1 MMATARAEQAS
12 GTGGPGGTRGPP
24 LLELRG
30 ISKRFGAVQAL
41 TDVHFDVYPDEVVAL
56 VGDNGA
62 GKSTLI
68 KVISGIHRADGG
80 SIRWQGREVSVHTPN
95 DSAALGIE
103 TVYQDLALCDNLD
116 VVANL
121 FLGHELTTRGGPL
134 GALGSRGLLG
144 PLGPL
149 GPLGMMDEV
158 AMERRAV
165 EVLRRLSVKI
175 PSVRIPIASLS
186 GGQRQSVAVARSV
199 MGDNK
204 VVLLDEP
211 TAALGMA
218 QTHEVLELIKRL
230 RGQGLGVVLISHNLA
245 NVFEV
250 ADRITV
256 LRLGRWVGTYDAGA
270 TSREQLVGFMT
281 GAVPGTGEDGREAM
295 SARAGL
301 GP

>member
-1 MMATARAEQAS
+1 MATAS
-12 GTGGPGGTRGPP
+12 TGP
-24 LLELRG
+24 LLELQG

-41 TDVHFDVYPDEVVAL
+41 SDVRFEVSAREVVAL

-68 KVISGIHRADGG
+68 KVISGIYRADSG
-80 SIRWQGREVSVHTPN
+80 SFRWQGREVAVHSPN
-95 DSAALGIE
+95 DASALGIA

-121 FLGHELTTRGGPL
+121 FLGHELGTPGGPL
-134 GALGSRGLLG
+134 SV
-144 PLGPL
+144 
-149 GPLGMMDEV
+149 MDEIT
-158 AMERRAV
+158 MERKAV

-175 PSVRIPIASLS
+175 PSVRIPIAALS

-199 MGDNK
+199 LGDNK

-211 TAALGMA
+211 TAALGVA

-230 RGQGLGVVLISHNLA
+230 REQGLGVVLISHNLA

-256 LRLGRWVGTYDAGA
+256 LRLGKWVGTYDAK
-270 TSREQLVGFMT
+270 TVSHEQLVAFMT
-281 GAVPGTGEDGREAM
+281 GAAPGTAAPM
-295 SARAGL
+295 AVSAGAQV
-301 GP
+301 PS

>member
-1 MMATARAEQAS
+1 MVATAQR
-12 GTGGPGGTRGPP
+12 TP
-24 LLELRG
+24 LLELQG

-41 TDVHFDVYPDEVVAL
+41 TDVGFDVYPEEVVAL

-68 KVISGIHRADGG
+68 KVISGIHTPDTGTV
-80 SIRWQGREVSVHTPN
+80 RWQGREVSIATPN
-95 DSAALGIE
+95 DAARLGIA

-121 FLGHELTTRGGPL
+121 FLGHELTTPGGPL
-134 GALGSRGLLG
+134 GPIGARG
-144 PLGPL
+144 PLGVI
-149 GPLGMMDEV
+149 DELT
-158 AMERRAV
+158 MEQRAV

-175 PSVRIPIASLS
+175 PSVRTAIASLS

-199 MGDNK
+199 IGNNK

-211 TAALGMA
+211 TAALGVA
-218 QTHEVLELIKRL
+218 QTHEVLELIKSL
-230 RGQGLGVVLISHNLA
+230 RSQGIGVVLISHNLA

-256 LRLGRWVGTYDAGA
+256 LRLGRWVGTYGA
-270 TSREQLVGFMT
+270 KSTTQEQLIAFMT
-281 GAVPGTGEDGREAM
+281 GAVPGTAEAHPAIDHGAA
-295 SARAGL
+295 SRGS
-301 GP
+301 PP